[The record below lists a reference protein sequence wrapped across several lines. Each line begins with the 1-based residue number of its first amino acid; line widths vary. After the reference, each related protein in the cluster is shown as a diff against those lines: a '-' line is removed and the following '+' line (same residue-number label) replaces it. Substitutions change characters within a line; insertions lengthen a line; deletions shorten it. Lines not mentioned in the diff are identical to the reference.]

1 MKNSTGA
8 IWAKKGFALTEGN
21 NLKHVSTLTDKP
33 AKVKKLPPLLER
45 AGVNQKVKN
54 ATKVEVDGVKFDS
67 KLEQTMYDL
76 LTAAGIEFE
85 FQKEI
90 VIQPKFKYGGA
101 TIRSIKIV
109 VDFFLTK
116 RNKIIDTKG
125 WPTDISKLKYKL
137 LKYFFFSKDQQPE
150 IFMPS
155 AKSECIYLINKLL
168 YDNK

>member
-1 MKNSTGA
+1 MKR
-8 IWAKKGFALTEGN
+8 KGLVANAAGEFV
-21 NLKHVSTLTDKP
+21 HVSTLTDRP
-33 AKVKKLPPLLER
+33 AKVKKLPNLLER
-45 AGVNQKVKN
+45 AGANQKVKN

-67 KLEQTMYDL
+67 LLEKTMYDL

-137 LKYFFFSKDQQPE
+137 LKYFFFSKDEQPE
-150 IFMPS
+150 IFMPGT
-155 AKSECIYLINKLL
+155 KVECIYLINKLL